1 MDENKSQPLHVTG
14 ILIYRIQR
22 QVEFLLLN
30 DTFSH
35 KRHWTAPKGT
45 VIRQEDEVK
54 CALRNTIEITGL
66 SVKDIRIEEGFR
78 AEITYL
84 SGTRP
89 KRVVYYLAQVSD
101 HARVYTTGEGL
112 NFAWLSLNHAME
124 KALYK
129 SMQEVIKKA
138 SIFIENN
145 KPPKNTESSQRSRI
159 DKHQITSDRLDHKMK
174 NLNLALPLDSQRQAM
189 SEQRLKLVRKQR
201 QSQNQSEKN
210 GSGNG
215 SISGNNSNGLN
226 NGFASPL
233 HSPVMPFENPL
244 YKTRLCERFE
254 TEGYC
259 PYGPKCTFAH
269 GTVELRERPANTEEK
284 TDTSPTAK
292 DGPDNPL
299 YKTRLCERFVKEN
312 FCQYGPKC
320 NFAHGDH
327 ELRDRPNATR
337 GEDGSERDSPEPYH
351 QQRQQQQPPP
361 QLQSE
366 QHHGRYQHPHHQ
378 ARLNGVNNND
388 LEKRII
394 PASPGIGGGLR
405 SEIQNGILGRIP
417 MIVNDSHSAAHNSA
431 HVEESK
437 SETVEEYKK
446 TEEMP
451 EGNKAENEHE
461 TKEQQDHK
469 EENLEVKDNKDLSAP
484 SSTASGKSTSSAK
497 RRVGKDIVSV
507 DEKPWMQVVELS
519 NVELE
524 RLGKIKK
531 TDHAPTSDKRSHDD
545 IIIADLKKFFI
556 QSREQNKSISDEI
569 KEITLI
575 ETRKDLSKSQLF
587 NVLLPSMYDDMPWD
601 VVNKDLEQKEKLF
614 KTFIRGSQ
622 DQITFLRSWE
632 KYLNSRNSKL
642 LSKAALLFKAFYDKD
657 YVEEDSV
664 LEWYE
669 QAKDTSDVKKKCA
682 VFIDWLKNAEEED

>member
-1 MDENKSQPLHVTG
+1 MDENKSLPLHVTG

-22 QVEFLLLN
+22 QVEFLFLN

-66 SVKDIRIEEGFR
+66 SVKDLRIEEGFR

-112 NFAWLSLNHAME
+112 NIAWLSINNAME

-129 SMQEVIKKA
+129 SMQDVIKKA
-138 SIFIENN
+138 SIFIENH
-145 KPPKNTESSQRSRI
+145 KPPKNTESLQRSRI
-159 DKHQITSDRLDHKMK
+159 DKHQITGDRLDHKMK

-189 SEQRLKLVRKQR
+189 SEQRLKLVRKQQR
-201 QSQNQSEKN
+201 QNQNQSEKN
-210 GSGNG
+210 SGIVNGNG
-215 SISGNNSNGLN
+215 NNGGNGPN

-233 HSPVMPFENPL
+233 HSPVMQFENPL

-269 GTVELRERPANTEEK
+269 GTVELRERPANAEEK
-284 TDTSPTAK
+284 IDTSPTAK

-299 YKTRLCERFVKEN
+299 YKTRLCERFMKES

-320 NFAHGDH
+320 NFAHGEH
-327 ELRDRPNATR
+327 ELRDRPNNPATSNPR
-337 GEDGSERDSPEPYH
+337 GGDNGSERKSPEPH
-351 QQRQQQQPPP
+351 RPINNQQYSSQH
-361 QLQSE
+361 QSE
-366 QHHGRYQHPHHQ
+366 QQHHGRYQHPHHQ
-378 ARLNGVNNND
+378 ARLNGSNNI
-388 LEKRII
+388 EPERRTI
-394 PASPGIGGGLR
+394 PVSPGGFR

-417 MIVNDSHSAAHNSA
+417 IIANSDSHSTVHNSA

-437 SETVEEYKK
+437 PETLEEDIKVEILP
-446 TEEMP
+446 EEIR
-451 EGNKAENEHE
+451 EEVEHE
-461 TKEQQDHK
+461 IKEKHNESK
-469 EENLEVKDNKDLSAP
+469 EHEEHREVKDSKDLSVTP
-484 SSTASGKSTSSAK
+484 STVSGKPISSSK
-497 RRVGKDIVSV
+497 RRSGKDIISV

-524 RLGKIKK
+524 QLGKI
-531 TDHAPTSDKRSHDD
+531 
-545 IIIADLKKFFI
+545 
-556 QSREQNKSISDEI
+556 
-569 KEITLI
+569 
-575 ETRKDLSKSQLF
+575 
-587 NVLLPSMYDDMPWD
+587 
-601 VVNKDLEQKEKLF
+601 
-614 KTFIRGSQ
+614 
-622 DQITFLRSWE
+622 SWE
-632 KYLNSRNSKL
+632 KYLNTRNAKL
-642 LSKAALLFKAFYDKD
+642 LSRAALLFKYFYDKD

-664 LEWYE
+664 LEWYD
-669 QAKDTSDVKKKCA
+669 QAKDTSDVKKRCA
-682 VFIDWLKNAEEED
+682 VFVEWLKNAEEED

>member
-14 ILIYRIQR
+14 ILTYRIQR

-35 KRHWTAPKGT
+35 KKHWTAPKGT

-54 CALRNTIEITGL
+54 CALRNTIETTAL
-66 SVKDIRIEEGFR
+66 SVRDLRIEEGFR

-101 HARVYTTGEGL
+101 NARVYTTGEGL
-112 NFAWLSLNHAME
+112 NFAWLPLNLAIE

-145 KPPKNTESSQRSRI
+145 KLKNTEPSQRSRS

-189 SEQRLKLVRKQR
+189 SEQRLKLARKQR
-201 QSQNQSEKN
+201 QNQNQSEKN
-210 GSGNG
+210 SNGNGNG
-215 SISGNNSNGLN
+215 SVNNSNGLN
-226 NGFASPL
+226 SGYASPL
-233 HSPVMPFENPL
+233 HSPVMQFENPL

-259 PYGPKCTFAH
+259 PYGTKCTFAH
-269 GTVELRERPANTEEK
+269 GTVELRERPANVEEK
-284 TDTSPTAK
+284 TDNSSTVK
-292 DGPDNPL
+292 DGPENPL
-299 YKTRLCERFVKEN
+299 YKTRLCERFMKEN

-320 NFAHGDH
+320 NFAHGEH
-327 ELRDRPNATR
+327 ELRDRPNAIR
-337 GEDGSERDSPEPYH
+337 GDNGSERESPEPHH
-351 QQRQQQQPPP
+351 QNQRSTNQQHH
-361 QLQSE
+361 QSE
-366 QHHGRYQHPHHQ
+366 QYHGRYQHPHHQ

-388 LEKRII
+388 LEKRTI
-394 PASPGIGGGLR
+394 PASPGIGGGFR

-417 MIVNDSHSAAHNSA
+417 TIVNTDSHSTGHNGT

-437 SETVEEYKK
+437 SETAEEDKKVEETQK
-446 TEEMP
+446 E
-451 EGNKAENEHE
+451 NKVENEHV
-461 TKEQQDHK
+461 KEPNNRLK
-469 EENLEVKDNKDLSAP
+469 EYEENSETRNKD
-484 SSTASGKSTSSAK
+484 SSTASSTVSKPTSNSK
-497 RRVGKDIVSV
+497 RRVNVSV

-531 TDHAPTSDKRSHDD
+531 ADHVPSSPDD
-545 IIIADLKKFFI
+545 NIITDLKKFFI

-575 ETRKDLSKSQLF
+575 ETRKDLTKSQLF
-587 NVLLPSMYDDMPWD
+587 NILLPSMYDDMSLE
-601 VVNKDLEQKEKLF
+601 VVNKDLVQKEKLF

-622 DQITFLRSWE
+622 DQITFLKSWE
-632 KYLNSRNSKL
+632 KYLNTRNSKL
-642 LSKAALLFKAFYDKD
+642 LPKATHIFKAIYDKD
-657 YVEEDSV
+657 YVDEDSV

-669 QAKDTSDVKKKCA
+669 QAKDTSEVKKKCA
-682 VFIDWLKNAEEED
+682 VFIEWLKNAEEEEDD

>member
-1 MDENKSQPLHVTG
+1 MDENKSLPLHVTG

-22 QVEFLLLN
+22 QVEFLFLN

-35 KRHWTAPKGT
+35 KKHWTAPKGT

-66 SVKDIRIEEGFR
+66 SVKDLRIEEDFR

-112 NFAWLSLNHAME
+112 NIAWLSINNAME

-129 SMQEVIKKA
+129 SMQDVIKKA
-138 SIFIENN
+138 TIFIENN
-145 KPPKNTESSQRSRI
+145 KPPKNTESLQRSRI
-159 DKHQITSDRLDHKMK
+159 DKHQITGDRLDHKMK

-189 SEQRLKLVRKQR
+189 SEQRLKLVRKQQR
-201 QSQNQSEKN
+201 QNQNQSEKN
-210 GSGNG
+210 SGIVNGNG
-215 SISGNNSNGLN
+215 NNGGNGPN

-233 HSPVMPFENPL
+233 HSPVMQFENPL

-269 GTVELRERPANTEEK
+269 GTVELRERPANAEEK
-284 TDTSPTAK
+284 IDTPPTAK

-299 YKTRLCERFVKEN
+299 YKTRLCERFMKES

-320 NFAHGDH
+320 NFAHGEH
-327 ELRDRPNATR
+327 ELRDRPNNPATSNPR
-337 GEDGSERDSPEPYH
+337 GGDNGGERQSPEP
-351 QQRQQQQPPP
+351 
-361 QLQSE
+361 
-366 QHHGRYQHPHHQ
+366 HP
-378 ARLNGVNNND
+378 RLNGSNNI
-388 LEKRII
+388 EPERRTV
-394 PASPGIGGGLR
+394 PVSPGIGGGFR

-417 MIVNDSHSAAHNSA
+417 IIANSDSHSKVHNSA

-437 SETVEEYKK
+437 PETLEEDKKVERFP
-446 TEEMP
+446 EENR
-451 EGNKAENEHE
+451 EEDEHE
-461 TKEQQDHK
+461 SKEKHNESK
-469 EENLEVKDNKDLSAP
+469 ENDEHRELKDSKDLSVTP
-484 SSTASGKSTSSAK
+484 STVSCKPISGSK
-497 RRVGKDIVSV
+497 RRSGKDIISV

-524 RLGKIKK
+524 QLGKIKK
-531 TDHAPTSDKRSHDD
+531 VDHAPSSDSKRSHDD
-545 IIIADLKKFFI
+545 IIIADLKKFFV

-575 ETRKDLSKSQLF
+575 ETRKDLSKFQLF
-587 NVLLPSMYDDMPWD
+587 NVLLPSMYDDISWD
-601 VVNKDLEQKEKLF
+601 VVNKDLVQKEKLF

-622 DQITFLRSWE
+622 DQVTFLRSWE
-632 KYLNSRNSKL
+632 KYLNTRNVKL
-642 LSKAALLFKAFYDKD
+642 LSKAALLFKSFYDKD

-664 LEWYE
+664 LEWYN
-669 QAKDTSDVKKKCA
+669 QAKDTSDVKKRCA
-682 VFIDWLKNAEEED
+682 VFVEWLKNAEEED

>member
-14 ILIYRIQR
+14 ILTYRIQR

-35 KRHWTAPKGT
+35 KKHWTAPKGT

-54 CALRNTIEITGL
+54 CALRNTIETTAL
-66 SVKDIRIEEGFR
+66 SVRDLRIEEGFR

-101 HARVYTTGEGL
+101 NARVYTTGEGL
-112 NFAWLSLNHAME
+112 NFAWLPLNLAIE

-145 KPPKNTESSQRSRI
+145 KLKNTEPSQRSRS

-189 SEQRLKLVRKQR
+189 SEQRLKLARKQR
-201 QSQNQSEKN
+201 QNQNQSEKN
-210 GSGNG
+210 SNGNGNG
-215 SISGNNSNGLN
+215 SVNNSNGLN
-226 NGFASPL
+226 SGYASPL
-233 HSPVMPFENPL
+233 HSPVMQFENPL

-259 PYGPKCTFAH
+259 PYGTKCTFAH
-269 GTVELRERPANTEEK
+269 GTVELRERPANVEEK
-284 TDTSPTAK
+284 TDNSSTVK
-292 DGPDNPL
+292 DGPENPL
-299 YKTRLCERFVKEN
+299 YKTRLCERFMKEN

-320 NFAHGDH
+320 NFAHGEH
-327 ELRDRPNATR
+327 ELRDRPNAIR
-337 GEDGSERDSPEPYH
+337 GDNGSEP
-351 QQRQQQQPPP
+351 
-361 QLQSE
+361 
-366 QHHGRYQHPHHQ
+366 
-378 ARLNGVNNND
+378 RLNGVNNND
-388 LEKRII
+388 LEKRTI
-394 PASPGIGGGLR
+394 PASPGIGGGFR

-417 MIVNDSHSAAHNSA
+417 TIVNTDSHSTGHNGT

-437 SETVEEYKK
+437 SETAEEDKKVEETQK
-446 TEEMP
+446 E
-451 EGNKAENEHE
+451 NKVENEHV
-461 TKEQQDHK
+461 KEPNNRLK
-469 EENLEVKDNKDLSAP
+469 EYEENSETRNKD
-484 SSTASGKSTSSAK
+484 SSTASSTVSKPTSNSK
-497 RRVGKDIVSV
+497 RRVNVSV

-531 TDHAPTSDKRSHDD
+531 ADHVPSSPDD
-545 IIIADLKKFFI
+545 NIITDLKKFFI

-575 ETRKDLSKSQLF
+575 ETRKDLTKSQLF
-587 NVLLPSMYDDMPWD
+587 NILLPSMYDDMSLE
-601 VVNKDLEQKEKLF
+601 VVNKDLVQKEKLF

-622 DQITFLRSWE
+622 DQIMFLKSWE
-632 KYLNSRNSKL
+632 KYLNTRNSKL
-642 LSKAALLFKAFYDKD
+642 LPKATHIFKAIYDKD
-657 YVEEDSV
+657 YVDEDSV

-669 QAKDTSDVKKKCA
+669 QAKDTSEVKKKCA
-682 VFIDWLKNAEEED
+682 VFIEWLKNAEEEEDD